1 MREYGELSSLIDH
14 CAELEEEAAR
24 KGKPENGQDKE
35 QEGDTEDGGD
45 AEN

>member
-1 MREYGELSSLIDH
+1 MSSLIDH

-24 KGKPENGQDKE
+24 NGKLGNGQNEE

>member
-1 MREYGELSSLIDH
+1 MSSLIDH
-14 CAELEEEAAR
+14 CAELEEESAQA
-24 KGKPENGQDKE
+24 GKPVHGQDEE